1 MCRGWK
7 EKRQTLYLKPKIA
20 SLSTRDIKKPST
32 KTEIKKI
39 NTKIKRADRRYSHY
53 SHTQLSF
60 CICFHSWKKS
70 LKGTLL
76 TASWFKAD
84 GLLNSSWKGLS
95 YKEGLNSCPRYSNF
109 LRSTEMRSALSFTEL
124 LDRST

>member
-39 NTKIKRADRRYSHY
+39 NTKIKRADRRYSHCR
-53 SHTQLSF
+53 SSAEFLHLFSQLE
-60 CICFHSWKKS
+60 KS